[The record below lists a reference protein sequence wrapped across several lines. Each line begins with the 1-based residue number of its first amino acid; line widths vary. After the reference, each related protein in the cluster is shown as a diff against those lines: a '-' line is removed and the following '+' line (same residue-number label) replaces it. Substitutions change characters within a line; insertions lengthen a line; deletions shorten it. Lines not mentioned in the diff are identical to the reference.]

1 MKSILT
7 IAACLALLNSAHAQ
21 SDAVKQL
28 NKATDVINEIMKTPD
43 NAIPHDLLDK
53 AVCVGIVPSELKFAL
68 GIGGNY
74 GRGVLVCRRHG
85 DGPWGG
91 PSFFSLGGG
100 SIGFQIG
107 GEAKDVVFIV
117 QNPAGARK
125 LLQDKVKLGADASVA
140 AGPLGRT
147 AQGETDAQLHGE
159 ILAYSRSRGLF
170 AGVSLA
176 GAVMKQ
182 DKDDN
187 RQLYGKTLS
196 PTEILIDNKAAVP
209 AQAHRLHAALTKYS
223 PKGGSRF

>member
-1 MKSILT
+1 MKAILT
-7 IAACLALLNSAHAQ
+7 IVACFTLWNSAYAE

-28 NKATDVINEIMKTPD
+28 NKATDVIHEIMKTPD

-53 AVCVGIVPSELKFAL
+53 AVCVGIVPSELKFAI

-74 GRGVLVCRRHG
+74 GRGVMVCRRHG
-85 DGPWGG
+85 TGPWGG
-91 PSFFSLGGG
+91 PSFFTIGGG

-147 AQGETDAQLHGE
+147 AQGETDAQLHAE

-170 AGVSLA
+170 AGISLA

-187 RQLYGKTLS
+187 RRLYGKELT
-196 PTEILIDNKAAVP
+196 PTEILIDSTVPVP
-209 AQAHRLHAALTKYS
+209 AEAHRLHAALTKYS

>member
-1 MKSILT
+1 MKSVLT
-7 IAACLALLNSAHAQ
+7 IAACLVLSNSALAQ

-28 NKATDVINEIMKTPD
+28 NKATDVINEIMQTPD
-43 NAIPHDLLDK
+43 KAIPHDLLDK

-74 GRGVLVCRRHG
+74 GRGVMVCRRHG
-85 DGPWGG
+85 IGSWGG
-91 PSFFSLGGG
+91 PSFFTMGGG

-117 QNPAGARK
+117 QNPSGARK

-147 AQGETDAQLHGE
+147 AQGETDAQLHAE

-170 AGVSLA
+170 AGISLA

-187 RQLYGKTLS
+187 RRLYGKELT
-196 PTEILIDNKAAVP
+196 PTQILIENKASVP
-209 AQAHRLHAALTKYS
+209 AEAHRLDAALTKYS